1 MDGSV
6 ERRFANARI
15 RMHRVGLHATTQIS
29 PALLGRYLLVKHH
42 YAFVGRV
49 GRPDRESI
57 VLNPTR
63 TSLDRR
69 RSNCQAG
76 SLWSLIG
83 LEYLSR
89 IISRNDVTRLTS
101 LGSRLLI
108 NRSDPDRGLSLHII
122 SLHFF
127 SIHPERERVN

>member
-1 MDGSV
+1 MTLEFPPKSKSNVCARGQNRSPTRKCNAEPSRFGGRFGRTAFH
-6 ERRFANARI
+6 ERAYPDASRR
-15 RMHRVGLHATTQIS
+15 LHATTQIL

-42 YAFVGRV
+42 YAFVDQV

-76 SLWSLIG
+76 SLRSLIG
-83 LEYLSR
+83 LEYLTNNQS
-89 IISRNDVTRLTS
+89 
-101 LGSRLLI
+101 
-108 NRSDPDRGLSLHII
+108 
-122 SLHFF
+122 
-127 SIHPERERVN
+127 